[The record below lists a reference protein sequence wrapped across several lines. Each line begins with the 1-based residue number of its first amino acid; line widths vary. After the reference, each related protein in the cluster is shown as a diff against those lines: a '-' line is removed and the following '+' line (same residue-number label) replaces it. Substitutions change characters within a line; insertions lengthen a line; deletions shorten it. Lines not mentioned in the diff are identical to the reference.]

1 MERKGLEESLSQS
14 VAASV
19 KAGPH
24 PLNRHRANGTY
35 YGKVK
40 RLRIRDRKMAN
51 DLRDSWRENEL
62 IMCRRIPIDI
72 DERENEVRR
81 KVYREVL

>member
-24 PLNRHRANGTY
+24 PLNRHRVNGTY

-51 DLRDSWRENEL
+51 DLRDS
-62 IMCRRIPIDI
+62 
-72 DERENEVRR
+72 
-81 KVYREVL
+81 